1 MLSENNIEMRI
12 NEIDGKMQSKDHDT
26 PKERSTVI
34 SFYSDEIASETE
46 EENLYIHEKKYTK
59 VADKVKVSSRTYFK
73 HRNLIKKIKTN
84 CINLFEKI
92 INTCLKKDPA
102 FFLSNSRN
110 KKKRDV
116 LRYFKCDIS
125 KLRNFL
131 LLQIPMKRLIT
142 LFSDFTFDE
151 SNVIETKKDKLNLL
165 LNMTWK
171 DYLISIKNDIK
182 IITEEMKFLIKINR
196 KDFDI
201 FFNYVLEINY
211 AYDLRPNVDSL
222 YAKSLEKILE
232 YTVKP
237 LNEEIRQ
244 ANLANYIQSFNQF

>member
-1 MLSENNIEMRI
+1 MLSEQNNAMEFNNIKTTI
-12 NEIDGKMQSKDHDT
+12 QLKDHDT
-26 PKERSTVI
+26 AKERSTVI
-34 SFYSDEIASETE
+34 SFYSDEASPQTD

-59 VADKVKVSSRTYFK
+59 VADKLKVSSRTYFK

-84 CINLFEKI
+84 CINLYEKI
-92 INTCLKKDPA
+92 INTCLKKEWA
-102 FFLSNSRN
+102 FSLSNSRN
-110 KKKRDV
+110 KRKRDV

-131 LLQIPMKRLIT
+131 LLEIPMKRLIS
-142 LFSDFTFDE
+142 LFSDFSFDE
-151 SNVIETKKDKLNLL
+151 SNMLESKEDKLNLL

-171 DYLISIKNDIK
+171 EYLLYIKNEVK
-182 IITEEMKFLIKINR
+182 IITEDMEPLMKISR

-211 AYDLRPNVDSL
+211 SYDLRPNVDSL

-237 LNEEIRQ
+237 VSEEVCKKDLN
-244 ANLANYIQSFNQF
+244 NYIQSFNHF